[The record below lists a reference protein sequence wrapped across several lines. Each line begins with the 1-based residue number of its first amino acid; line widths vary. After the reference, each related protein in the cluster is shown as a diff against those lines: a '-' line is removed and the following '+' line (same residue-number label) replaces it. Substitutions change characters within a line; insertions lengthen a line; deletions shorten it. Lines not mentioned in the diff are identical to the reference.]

1 MEVIGMSNYIQNFKD
16 MEVDG
21 LIILDIDEN
30 DLENDLKIVKK
41 LHRKKILKGV

>member
-1 MEVIGMSNYIQNFKD
+1 

>member
-1 MEVIGMSNYIQNFKD
+1 

-21 LIILDIDEN
+21 LIILDIDEI

-41 LHRKKILKGV
+41 LHRKKILKGVQILKEF